1 MMLQLAIAEDD
12 ARALV
17 CALRS
22 LARQLTPGRRQEV
35 VSDLAAGLEAHLP
48 PEREGDPS

>member
-1 MMLQLAIAEDD
+1 MILQLAIEDRD

-22 LARQLTPGRRQEV
+22 LARQLMPGRRQEV

-48 PEREGDPS
+48 PEQEAQEL